1 MTSLLFLIRAYMQ
14 ESLESSFAR
23 AHTAE
28 HAFVG
33 ALQNLAGQTLSV
45 VKVEH
50 SAMSNTAFIKTVPK
64 LDLGLIMLAQENVNQ
79 LIRAGRRVMSYTF
92 SSLEEAKQQFP
103 SLRANE
109 DRIINPQ
116 QVKVTEIENHDI
128 AACARDHVTNLTE
141 CDFFLVT
148 GVSNSSN
155 ITEIDFS
162 VGLQA
167 REFAMHILQKLLNIC
182 NEIGANINS
191 VENTVKKIK
200 YQNDKLLKDLRYYS
214 RKSLGS
220 LQPYTLDTSEITL
233 YHGIFND
240 LMDSE
245 IRAFADK
252 KIVNGK
258 AVVIIANARNDES
271 NSSVGT
277 GQSATIVMAASESLK
292 DIDCNRIVKEITGR
306 GGGKAHFATGLINI
320 SEMSNIVNSIVTLVE
335 NKL

>member
-1 MTSLLFLIRAYMQ
+1 MQ
-14 ESLESSFAR
+14 ESLEFPFAR

-50 SAMSNTAFIKTVPK
+50 RRKNNTAFIKTVPK
-64 LDLGLIMLAQENVNQ
+64 MDLELILQAQENVNQ
-79 LIRAGRRVMSYTF
+79 LIKTGRSVMSYTF
-92 SSLEEAKQQFP
+92 SSLDEAKKRFP

-109 DRIINPQ
+109 ERIIGPQ
-116 QVKVTEIENHDI
+116 QVTVIEIEHHDL

-148 GVSNSSN
+148 GVSNRGN

-167 REFAMHILQKLLNIC
+167 REVATHALRKLLNIC
-182 NEIGANINS
+182 NVTGANINS

-200 YQNDKLLKDLRYYS
+200 IQNDKLLGDLKNYS
-214 RKSLGS
+214 RKSLDS
-220 LQPYTLDTSEITL
+220 LQPYTFDSNKVTL
-233 YHGIFND
+233 FHGIFNN
-240 LMDSE
+240 LIDSE

-252 KIVNGK
+252 RIADSNTI
-258 AVVIIANARNDES
+258 VIIANAPNDDS
-271 NSSVGT
+271 NNNNSPVSEPT
-277 GQSATIVMAASESLK
+277 ATIVVAANESLK
-292 DIDCNRIVKEITGR
+292 AIDCNKIVKEIVGK
-306 GGGKAHFATGLINI
+306 GGGKPHFATGLIKKN
-320 SEMSNIVNSIVTLVE
+320 EMADIVSTVIALVKK
-335 NKL
+335 KL

>member
-1 MTSLLFLIRAYMQ
+1 MQ
-14 ESLESSFAR
+14 ESLEFPFAR

-50 SAMSNTAFIKTVPK
+50 RRKNNTAFIKTVPK
-64 LDLGLIMLAQENVNQ
+64 MDLELILQAQENVNQ
-79 LIRAGRRVMSYTF
+79 LIKTGRSVMSYTF
-92 SSLEEAKQQFP
+92 SSLDEAKKRFP

-109 DRIINPQ
+109 ERIIEPQ
-116 QVKVTEIENHDI
+116 QVTVIEIEHHDL

-148 GVSNSSN
+148 GVSNRGN

-167 REFAMHILQKLLNIC
+167 REVATYALQKLLNIC
-182 NEIGANINS
+182 NVTGANINS

-200 YQNDKLLKDLRYYS
+200 NQNDKLLGDLKNYS
-214 RKSLGS
+214 RKSLDS
-220 LQPYTLDTSEITL
+220 LQPYTFDSNKVTL
-233 YHGIFND
+233 FHGIFNN
-240 LMDSE
+240 LIDSE

-252 KIVNGK
+252 RIADSNTI
-258 AVVIIANARNDES
+258 VIIANAPNDDGNNIPVSEP
-271 NSSVGT
+271 T
-277 GQSATIVMAASESLK
+277 ATIVVAANESLK
-292 DIDCNRIVKEITGR
+292 AIDCNKMVKEIVGR
-306 GGGKAHFATGLINI
+306 GGGKPHFATGLIKKN
-320 SEMSNIVNSIVTLVE
+320 EMADIVSTIIALV
-335 NKL
+335 KKQL

>member
-1 MTSLLFLIRAYMQ
+1 MQ
-14 ESLESSFAR
+14 ESLEFPFAR

-50 SAMSNTAFIKTVPK
+50 RRKNNTAFIKTVPK
-64 LDLGLIMLAQENVNQ
+64 MDLELILQAQENVNQ
-79 LIRAGRRVMSYTF
+79 LIKTGRSVMSYTF
-92 SSLEEAKQQFP
+92 SSLDEAKKRFP

-109 DRIINPQ
+109 ERIIEPQ
-116 QVKVTEIENHDI
+116 QVTVIEIEHHDL

-148 GVSNSSN
+148 GVSNRGN

-167 REFAMHILQKLLNIC
+167 REVATYALQKLLNIC
-182 NEIGANINS
+182 NVTGANINS

-200 YQNDKLLKDLRYYS
+200 NQNDKLLGDLKNYS
-214 RKSLGS
+214 RKSLDS
-220 LQPYTLDTSEITL
+220 LQPYTFDSNKVTL
-233 YHGIFND
+233 FHGIFNN
-240 LMDSE
+240 LIDSE

-252 KIVNGK
+252 RIADSNTI
-258 AVVIIANARNDES
+258 VIIANAPNDDGNNIPVSEP
-271 NSSVGT
+271 T
-277 GQSATIVMAASESLK
+277 ATIVVAANESLK
-292 DIDCNRIVKEITGR
+292 AIDCNKMVKEIVGR
-306 GGGKAHFATGLINI
+306 GGGKPHFATGLIKKN
-320 SEMSNIVNSIVTLVE
+320 EMADIVSTIIALVKKE
-335 NKL
+335 L

>member
-1 MTSLLFLIRAYMQ
+1 MQ
-14 ESLESSFAR
+14 ESLEFPFAR

-50 SAMSNTAFIKTVPK
+50 RRKNNTAFIKTVPK
-64 LDLGLIMLAQENVNQ
+64 MDLELILQAQENVNQ
-79 LIRAGRRVMSYTF
+79 LIKTGRSVMSYTF
-92 SSLEEAKQQFP
+92 SSLDEAKKRFP

-109 DRIINPQ
+109 ERIIGPQ
-116 QVKVTEIENHDI
+116 QVTVIEIEHHDL

-148 GVSNSSN
+148 GVSNRGN

-167 REFAMHILQKLLNIC
+167 REVATHALQKLLNIC
-182 NEIGANINS
+182 NATGANINS

-200 YQNDKLLKDLRYYS
+200 NQNDKLLGDLKNYS
-214 RKSLGS
+214 RKSLDS
-220 LQPYTLDTSEITL
+220 LQPYTFDSNKVTL
-233 YHGIFND
+233 FHGIFNN
-240 LMDSE
+240 LIDSE

-252 KIVNGK
+252 RIADSNTI
-258 AVVIIANARNDES
+258 VIIANAPNDDS
-271 NSSVGT
+271 NNNNNSPVSEPT
-277 GQSATIVMAASESLK
+277 ATIVVAANESLK
-292 DIDCNRIVKEITGR
+292 AIDCNEIVKEIVGR
-306 GGGKAHFATGLINI
+306 GGGKPHFATGLIKKN
-320 SEMSNIVNSIVTLVE
+320 EMADIVSTIIALVKK
-335 NKL
+335 KL